1 MNKDSLKPVYLFI
14 GGALVYSIALPLL
27 ESVGNLIQSA
37 INCRIGRMQMDMEE
51 QQCEHEAA
59 CEIIK
64 PTEKNPTAAIGFDYQ
79 GNDEEDYY
87 DDE

>member
-1 MNKDSLKPVYLFI
+1 MDKGSLKPVYLFI
-14 GGALVYSIALPLL
+14 GGAVVYSIALPLL

-79 GNDEEDYY
+79 GNEEEDYY
-87 DDE
+87 DVE

>member
-1 MNKDSLKPVYLFI
+1 MNKNSLKPVYLFI
-14 GGALVYSIALPLL
+14 GGALVYSMALPLL

-51 QQCEHEAA
+51 RQCEHEAA

-64 PTEKNPTAAIGFDYQ
+64 PTEKNPTVAIGFDYQ
-79 GNDEEDYY
+79 SNEEEDYY

>member
-1 MNKDSLKPVYLFI
+1 MNKNSLKPVYLFI
-14 GGALVYSIALPLL
+14 GGALAYSIALPLL
-27 ESVGNLIQSA
+27 ETVGNFIQSA

-64 PTEKNPTAAIGFDYQ
+64 STEKNPTAAIGFDYQ
-79 GNDEEDYY
+79 GNEEEDYY
-87 DDE
+87 DVE

>member
-1 MNKDSLKPVYLFI
+1 MNKNSLKPVYLFI

-27 ESVGNLIQSA
+27 ETVGDLIQSA

-64 PTEKNPTAAIGFDYQ
+64 PTEKNPTAAIGFNYQ
-79 GNDEEDYY
+79 GNEEEDYY

>member
-1 MNKDSLKPVYLFI
+1 MNKNSLKPVYLFI

-51 QQCEHEAA
+51 RQCEHEAA

-79 GNDEEDYY
+79 GGNEEPDY
-87 DDE
+87 DVE

>member
-1 MNKDSLKPVYLFI
+1 MNKNSLKSVYLFI
-14 GGALVYSIALPLL
+14 GGAVVYSIALPLL
-27 ESVGNLIQSA
+27 ETVGNLIQSA

-79 GNDEEDYY
+79 GNEEEDYY